1 VKPHIPPYT
10 YFVYPVSPIR
20 GYVESFENSS
30 FTRPS
35 GGVFEV
41 KFAKT
46 HKMKRRYLEVLLFC
60 ATLPLK
66 FGRGCNKKL
75 HKTDNSDYF
84 G

>member
-1 VKPHIPPYT
+1 MTFNRVFKNRIFADCRGISFL
-10 YFVYPVSPIR
+10 FVAFLKRRIR

-46 HKMKRRYLEVLLFC
+46 QKMKRRYLEVN
-60 ATLPLK
+60 LK
-66 FGRGCNKKL
+66 S
-75 HKTDNSDYF
+75 H
-84 G
+84 